1 MFSTLLLLLVTSTTA
16 QLIGIDTGSAYF
28 KVALVKPGSPFQI
41 VTNVHSKRKTE
52 TLVGFEDGERRFGGD
67 ATTLA
72 SRRPKQAISFVPRLL
87 GRNLNHTAVDRM
99 SSHYLPFGI
108 ATDDARGT
116 ANLTVIGGGAD
127 NSNVHLSPE
136 EAMAMILTHAK
147 SNADRFSG
155 GKVTD
160 AVLTVPSY
168 YTVSERDSMKDA
180 AHIAGLKVLSLIEEN
195 TAAALQ
201 YGISRIFPNETH
213 TVLIY
218 NMGASSTQVSI
229 FEFTTYTMK
238 KGSKNQTFGQFQTI
252 GKAWDEHLGGFSYDL
267 KLVEFMADAFNQMKI
282 RKGKKDVRDT
292 PRSMAKLRKSA
303 EKVKKVLSANK
314 QYPITVESLCDDMDF
329 RGTVITRDEFEEMAK
344 DLFDRALTPVEQALD
359 MANITIDQINQVEII
374 GGGVRI
380 PKVQELLA
388 DFFKLDSVS
397 DLGVHLN
404 GDEAMAL
411 GAAFRAANMSK
422 AFRVGRAERSV
433 GMIESSF
440 FPIGLRLE
448 ELPVAEVEAAEEGV
462 MGSLAKMVGMDSSA
476 DSSDTADA
484 GAATAK
490 KWSKRVSLFSRKS
503 ELLKKKKIKLTHDRD
518 FTVTLKYDSH
528 SKGTRV
534 FFPPLFSLFSSHYR
548 VYWSVHDGIC
558 LTFFFAS
565 TQQHPWMPRSML
577 FSVNST
583 LRGWKNLPTEK
594 RNCWGHRLSNWSFNW
609 TATVFLKSPKRKPNW
624 KRL

>member
-1 MFSTLLLLLVTSTTA
+1 
-16 QLIGIDTGSAYF
+16 
-28 KVALVKPGSPFQI
+28 
-41 VTNVHSKRKTE
+41 
-52 TLVGFEDGERRFGGD
+52 
-67 ATTLA
+67 
-72 SRRPKQAISFVPRLL
+72 
-87 GRNLNHTAVDRM
+87 
-99 SSHYLPFGI
+99 
-108 ATDDARGT
+108 
-116 ANLTVIGGGAD
+116 
-127 NSNVHLSPE
+127 
-136 EAMAMILTHAK
+136 
-147 SNADRFSG
+147 
-155 GKVTD
+155 
-160 AVLTVPSY
+160 
-168 YTVSERDSMKDA
+168 
-180 AHIAGLKVLSLIEEN
+180 
-195 TAAALQ
+195 
-201 YGISRIFPNETH
+201 
-213 TVLIY
+213 
-218 NMGASSTQVSI
+218 
-229 FEFTTYTMK
+229 
-238 KGSKNQTFGQFQTI
+238 
-252 GKAWDEHLGGFSYDL
+252 
-267 KLVEFMADAFNQMKI
+267 VEFMADAFNQMKI

-484 GAATAK
+484 GAAIAK

-528 SKGTRV
+528 SKAPMDASIDAVFREFNITGLEKFANGEKKLLGTPTVELV
-534 FFPPLFSLFSSHYR
+534 FQLDS
-548 VYWSVHDGIC
+548 DGIPQITKAEAKLEEIVIVVEEEEKEEKEEEKVDKVEEDDKTTDAEKKDTKEEDGDDTKDAADDTGDKKADDTKEDDTKDKKEEDKEEEKQEEEKKQEDDKKEMLKRIPWKVLC
-558 LTFFFAS
+558 LNCVVKSVTTKMNS
-565 TQQHPWMPRSML
+565 PKYLLTTNVKRSWKIWKP
-577 FSVNST
+577 
-583 LRGWKNLPTEK
+583 WKNGCTRTVKTEVPMLRCQCTK
-594 RNCWGHRLSNWSFNW
+594 
-609 TATVFLKSPKRKPNW
+609 TKEKK
-624 KRL
+624 